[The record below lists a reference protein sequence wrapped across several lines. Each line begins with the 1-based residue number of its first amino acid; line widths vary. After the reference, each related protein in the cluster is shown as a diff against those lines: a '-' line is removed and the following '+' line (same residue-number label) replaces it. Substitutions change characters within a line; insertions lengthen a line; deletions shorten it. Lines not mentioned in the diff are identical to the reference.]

1 VTNHI
6 QAQLIPKFNR
16 VQIGLG
22 WLVLLWIITCMLAA
36 SCFAGVTAGYD
47 NEVIFADGTFVDGST
62 AELSADGPI
71 RPPFVVYCQGGTH
84 WTHWA
89 MALESALESL
99 QKANIVPPAVA
110 IAATAVDS
118 ELRDEV
124 PDKLSA
130 ELAALV
136 NKAAARVSA

>member
-1 VTNHI
+1 
-6 QAQLIPKFNR
+6 
-16 VQIGLG
+16 
-22 WLVLLWIITCMLAA
+22 MLAA